1 MKGVDFPIFNTKTTG
16 VVEKFDLNSP
26 EGRAKYFQAKAG
38 PEIEKLKK
46 YLETKTFVAFLMG
59 KKNSGKGTYSKLF
72 MEAVGPIRNRSPL
85 SPSGARLRAGEISN
99 GVNRVGHISVG
110 DVVRDVHKA
119 IKTGEGKKE
128 LMAFLEK
135 NYRGFHSLEEVE
147 NIIMGRD
154 TKSLVSSEVIVALLQ
169 YEISKRPRQAIFID
183 GFPRALDQIGYS
195 LMLRQVLGYREDP
208 DFLVFISVPESVI
221 DARIK
226 ARVICPICHTP
237 RSLKLAPTVFIGQDE
252 ATGEFYLMCDD
263 PKCNKAR
270 MVTKEGDEL
279 GIEPIR
285 DRLELDDVIFKRLLD
300 LKGLPQIKLRNS
312 IPADKAWD
320 FIEKYEVTPM
330 YSYKKGVDGKIE
342 VIEEPWL
349 VKDDD
354 GVECVSLLPASVA
367 LGFIKQTAEVLG
379 L

>member
-263 PKCNKAR
+263 R
-270 MVTKEGDEL
+270 SV
-279 GIEPIR
+279 IR
-285 DRLELDDVIFKRLLD
+285 R
-300 LKGLPQIKLRNS
+300 G
-312 IPADKAWD
+312 W
-320 FIEKYEVTPM
+320 
-330 YSYKKGVDGKIE
+330 
-342 VIEEPWL
+342 
-349 VKDDD
+349 
-354 GVECVSLLPASVA
+354 
-367 LGFIKQTAEVLG
+367 
-379 L
+379 

>member
-1 MKGVDFPIFNTKTTG
+1 MKGVDFEVFNNKVEG
-16 VVEKFDLNSP
+16 VSEKFDLNSP

-72 MEAVGPIRNRSPL
+72 MEAVGKEKI
-85 SPSGARLRAGEISN
+85 
-99 GVNRVGHISVG
+99 GHISVG

-119 IKTGEGKKE
+119 IESGEGKKE

-147 NIIMGRD
+147 DIIMGRD

-208 DFLVFISVPESVI
+208 DFLVFISVPETVI

-226 ARVICPICHTP
+226 ARVICPICKTP
-237 RSLKLAPTVFIGQDE
+237 RSLKLAPTAFIGQDE

-263 PKCNKAR
+263 PKCNTAK
-270 MVTKEGDEL
+270 MGTKEGDEL

-300 LKGLPQIKLRNS
+300 LKGLPQIKLRNCILS
-312 IPADKAWD
+312 
-320 FIEKYEVTPM
+320 
-330 YSYKKGVDGKIE
+330 
-342 VIEEPWL
+342 
-349 VKDDD
+349 
-354 GVECVSLLPASVA
+354 SVA
-367 LGFIKQTAEVLG
+367 WNYV
-379 L
+379 

>member
-1 MKGVDFPIFNTKTTG
+1 
-16 VVEKFDLNSP
+16 
-26 EGRAKYFQAKAG
+26 
-38 PEIEKLKK
+38 
-46 YLETKTFVAFLMG
+46 
-59 KKNSGKGTYSKLF
+59 
-72 MEAVGPIRNRSPL
+72 
-85 SPSGARLRAGEISN
+85 
-99 GVNRVGHISVG
+99 
-110 DVVRDVHKA
+110 
-119 IKTGEGKKE
+119 
-128 LMAFLEK
+128 
-135 NYRGFHSLEEVE
+135 
-147 NIIMGRD
+147 
-154 TKSLVSSEVIVALLQ
+154 
-169 YEISKRPRQAIFID
+169 
-183 GFPRALDQIGYS
+183 
-195 LMLRQVLGYREDP
+195 
-208 DFLVFISVPESVI
+208 
-221 DARIK
+221 
-226 ARVICPICHTP
+226 
-237 RSLKLAPTVFIGQDE
+237 
-252 ATGEFYLMCDD
+252 
-263 PKCNKAR
+263 

>member
-1 MKGVDFPIFNTKTTG
+1 MKGIDFPVFKTKVEG
-16 VVEKFDLNSP
+16 VSDKFDLNSP
-26 EGRAKYFQAKAG
+26 EGRAKYFSAKAG
-38 PEIEKLKK
+38 PEVEKLKK

-72 MEAVGPIRNRSPL
+72 MEAVGKDK
-85 SPSGARLRAGEISN
+85 
-99 GVNRVGHISVG
+99 VGHISVG
-110 DVVRDVHKA
+110 DIVRDVHTA
-119 IKTGEGKKE
+119 IEKGEGKSE
-128 LMAFLEK
+128 LFDFLK
-135 NYRGFHSLEEVE
+135 KHYRGFHSLEEIE
-147 NIIMGRD
+147 ASITNRD
-154 TKSLVSSEVIVALLQ
+154 TKSLVPSELIVALLE
-169 YEISKRPRQAIFID
+169 YEISKRPRQAVFID

-195 LMLRQVLGYREDP
+195 LMLKQVLGYREDP
-208 DFLVFISVPESVI
+208 DFLVFISVPETVI

-226 ARVICPICHTP
+226 ARVICPICKTP
-237 RSLKLAPTVFIGQDE
+237 RSLKLAPTAFIGQDE
-252 ATGEFYLMCDD
+252 ATGEFYLICDD

-285 DRLELDDVIFKRLLD
+285 DRLELDDKIFRQLLT

-312 IPADKAWD
+312 IPVNQVWD
-320 FIEKYEVTPM
+320 YVEKYEVTPM
-330 YSYKKGVDGKIE
+330 YSYKKGEDGKIE

-349 VKDDD
+349 IADDD
-354 GVECVSLLPASVA
+354 GVESVSLLPASVA

>member
-1 MKGVDFPIFNTKTTG
+1 MKGVDFEVFNNKVEG
-16 VVEKFDLNSP
+16 VSEKFDLNSP

-72 MEAVGPIRNRSPL
+72 MEAVGKEKI
-85 SPSGARLRAGEISN
+85 
-99 GVNRVGHISVG
+99 GHISVG

-119 IKTGEGKKE
+119 IESGEGKKE

-147 NIIMGRD
+147 DIIMGRD

-208 DFLVFISVPESVI
+208 DFLVFISVPETVI

-226 ARVICPICHTP
+226 ARVICPICKTP
-237 RSLKLAPTVFIGQDE
+237 RSLKLAPTAFIGQDE

-263 PKCNKAR
+263 PKCNKAK

-300 LKGLPQIKLRNS
+300 LKGLPQIKLRNCILS
-312 IPADKAWD
+312 SVAWNYV
-320 FIEKYEVTPM
+320 EKYEVTPM
-330 YSYKKGVDGKIE
+330 YSYKKGADGKIE
-342 VIEEPWL
+342 TIEEPWL
-349 VKDDD
+349 VQDDD
-354 GVECVSLLPASVA
+354 GLESVSLLPASVV
-367 LGFIKQTAEVLG
+367 LGFIKQTVEVLG

>member
-1 MKGVDFPIFNTKTTG
+1 MKGIDFPIFKTKISG
-16 VVEKFDLNSP
+16 VDGKFNLNDP
-26 EGRAKYFQAKAG
+26 AERKKYFEAKAG
-38 PEIEKLKK
+38 VEIEKIKK
-46 YLETKTFVAFLMG
+46 YLEKGTFLAFLLG

-72 MEAVGPIRNRSPL
+72 MEAI
-85 SPSGARLRAGEISN
+85 GADK
-99 GVNRVGHISVG
+99 VGHISVG
-110 DVVRDVHKA
+110 DVVRDVHSV
-119 IKTGEGKKE
+119 ISTGEGKE
-128 LMAFLEK
+128 EFTAFLKK
-135 NYRGFHSLEEVE
+135 NYRGFHSLEEIE
-147 NIIMGRD
+147 ASITGRD
-154 TKSLVSSEVIVALLQ
+154 TKSLVSSELIVALLQ
-169 YEISKRPRQAIFID
+169 YEISKRPRRAVFID

-195 LMLRQVLGYREDP
+195 LFLKQVLGYREDP

-226 ARVICPICHTP
+226 ARVVCPICYTP
-237 RSLKLAPTVFIGQDE
+237 RSLKLAPTAFIGQDE
-252 ATGEFYLMCDD
+252 STGEFYLMCDD
-263 PKCNKAR
+263 PKCNKAK

-285 DRLELDDVIFKRLLD
+285 DRLELDDKIFRQLLE
-300 LKGLPQIKLRNS
+300 LRGLPQVKLRNS

-320 FIEKYEVTPM
+320 YVEKYEVTPM
-330 YSYKKGVDGKIE
+330 YSYKKGENGKIE

-367 LGFIKQTAEVLG
+367 LSFIKQTAEVLG

>member
-1 MKGVDFPIFNTKTTG
+1 MKGVDFEVFNNKVEG
-16 VVEKFDLNSP
+16 VSEKFDLNSP

-38 PEIEKLKK
+38 SEIEKLKK

-72 MEAVGPIRNRSPL
+72 MEAVGKEKI
-85 SPSGARLRAGEISN
+85 
-99 GVNRVGHISVG
+99 GHISVG

-119 IKTGEGKKE
+119 IETGEGKKE
-128 LMAFLEK
+128 LMEFLEK

-208 DFLVFISVPESVI
+208 DFLVFISVPETVI

-226 ARVICPICHTP
+226 SRLICPICKVP
-237 RSLKLAPTVFIGQDE
+237 RSLKLAPTAFIGQDE
-252 ATGEFYLMCDD
+252 ATGEFYLMCDN
-263 PKCNKAR
+263 PECNKAR

-300 LKGLPQIKLRNS
+300 LKGLPQIRLRNS
-312 IPADKAWD
+312 IPAKVAWD
-320 FIEKYEVTPM
+320 YVEKYEVTPM
-330 YSYKKGVDGKIE
+330 YSYKKGADGKIE
-342 VIEEPWL
+342 TIEEPWL
-349 VKDDD
+349 VQDDD
-354 GVECVSLLPASVA
+354 GVESVSLLPASVV
-367 LGFIKQTAEVLG
+367 LGFLKQTAKVLG